1 MISPSSSLKFNVRMD
16 WPWAVSVASFV
27 SGWLLR
33 ELTSGASGPKRLT
46 PLATAF
52 VVFRVRRSRRVGV
65 GLEERRLP
73 FWSS

>member
-1 MISPSSSLKFNVRMD
+1 MISLSSSLKFNVRMD

-33 ELTSGASGPKRLT
+33 ELTSGASGPKEANPTCNCLCRFQGS
-46 PLATAF
+46 PA
-52 VVFRVRRSRRVGV
+52 SES